1 MARTSASSGRIAAQG
16 LALALV
22 LAGAVDV
29 PATSEGDCALQGAAP
44 EAGGASGGDGEGS
57 VVTSCP
63 GLVQKRSVVR
73 HKVQLADDYAEEGSS
88 CAQRLNHWSTYPAAC
103 VVVRDN
109 RALLVKVP
117 YGGSPGW
124 DLPGG
129 YHKGG
134 EPACETAEREVC
146 EETGYSVRA
155 TAKLAGAVFLCEVTG
170 SNVCTK
176 PVDEGFLPKQWFGA
190 GELGGL
196 KFRGGTWGDKLGLLK
211 QELR

>member
-1 MARTSASSGRIAAQG
+1 MTPTPSCHGRLAARGW
-16 LALALV
+16 ALALV
-22 LAGAVDV
+22 LAGAAAA
-29 PATSEGDCALQGAAP
+29 PAPSEGGCLSCGASSSGGGG
-44 EAGGASGGDGEGS
+44 EGGAKS
-57 VVTSCP
+57 SCP
-63 GLVQKRSVVR
+63 ALVQKRSVVR
-73 HKVQLADDYAEEGSS
+73 HKVQTASRYEEEGSD
-88 CAQRLNHWSTYPAAC
+88 CAQRLGNSGTHPAAC
-103 VVVRDN
+103 VVVQGDK
-109 RALLVKVP
+109 ALLVKVP
-117 YGGSPGW
+117 YGSIPGW

-129 YHKGG
+129 YHHPG
-134 EPACETAEREVC
+134 EAACETAEREVC

-155 TAKLAGAVFLCEVTG
+155 VARLGGAVFRCEVTG